1 MFKDLIQFESAIKHN
16 GALDTCVRLLE
27 HEKDN
32 EKIAY
37 LKMMKSLFST
47 STTAEIVSLTKSIN
61 CELFDNSEDNYIP
74 ILSDLLSTSDSR
86 SFENGIALKILKS
99 DFEGAMLDCIKIHR
113 FADAIIISDCGGN
126 ELRKKAEVCISKYS
140 NNTYIQLAK
149 SIRLKDF
156 DKFVEI
162 ASLKEWRTVLEGMC
176 THAEP
181 ESIHRLSRILAKRL
195 IDANL
200 QSFACYPLIIAGD
213 LEEFLEIMLKNTH
226 VPNAPSSSMSEILDK
241 LVFEYKILRILEDYQ
256 QGFINCLEKV
266 RNKTSVFE
274 ILTKLKSIF
283 TSFGL
288 GDCVV
293 SLLDT
298 NFFNNHLKNKNEDID
313 SFIEIIRPFKKG
325 HSDVPIIEDLV
336 SSFKN
341 DLGIHSNPIYNSA
354 LNMPEYSPK
363 IDPFPVHS
371 LQTSTTKYND
381 APIINRNL
389 SKLSSHIG
397 IQGKEGKVSKKL
409 CKNFLELNVSV
420 VSDGLNFLSKSIESK
435 SITVFLH

>member
-1 MFKDLIQFESAIKHN
+1 M
-16 GALDTCVRLLE
+16 
-27 HEKDN
+27 
-32 EKIAY
+32 
-37 LKMMKSLFST
+37 
-47 STTAEIVSLTKSIN
+47 
-61 CELFDNSEDNYIP
+61 
-74 ILSDLLSTSDSR
+74 
-86 SFENGIALKILKS
+86 
-99 DFEGAMLDCIKIHR
+99 
-113 FADAIIISDCGGN
+113 
-126 ELRKKAEVCISKYS
+126 
-140 NNTYIQLAK
+140 
-149 SIRLKDF
+149 
-156 DKFVEI
+156 
-162 ASLKEWRTVLEGMC
+162 
-176 THAEP
+176 
-181 ESIHRLSRILAKRL
+181 
-195 IDANL
+195 
-200 QSFACYPLIIAGD
+200 
-213 LEEFLEIMLKNTH
+213 
-226 VPNAPSSSMSEILDK
+226 
-241 LVFEYKILRILEDYQ
+241 
-256 QGFINCLEKV
+256 EKV

-341 DLGIHSNPIYNSA
+341 DLGMHSNPIYNSA